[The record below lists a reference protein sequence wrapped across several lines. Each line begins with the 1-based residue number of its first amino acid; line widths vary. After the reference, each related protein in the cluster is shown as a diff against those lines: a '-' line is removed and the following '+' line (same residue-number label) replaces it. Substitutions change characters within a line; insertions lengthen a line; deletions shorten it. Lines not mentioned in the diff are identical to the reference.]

1 MKITLSIDI
10 SSKPKEVFSRIDD
23 QDKAMQWQKAVKG
36 GEIIKET
43 KEKIGTTFREELEE
57 NGKSLVMFGE
67 IIDYIP
73 DKLIAFKLESSIHTV
88 YVNYS
93 VYGNNN
99 GSTLTVD
106 TNIKWIVPMNLISLI
121 IGNKIKT
128 KIIRQTKSE
137 LSELKRLC
145 ETE

>member
-1 MKITLSIDI
+1 
-10 SSKPKEVFSRIDD
+10 
-23 QDKAMQWQKAVKG
+23 MQWQKAVKG